1 MIRLAV
7 LDAGRG
13 EAHLASMAGLPADQ
27 HSAAEQMR
35 GLAIALLMVAGSTL
49 LGLAIAPRWGNS
61 AVDLLYLPA
70 VIAAALIAGRGAALL
85 SALASALAYNFFF
98 TAPHLTF
105 RIDNPNDIAT
115 FFVLFAVAVVTSHL
129 AASVRK
135 QAQRA
140 ESHAERNATIAG
152 LARQLLSCTSEQDVA
167 DVSTREIARLFD
179 CNAALLS
186 GRPGQMMLSSAPGP
200 VQLTPNDS
208 ATAALVAET
217 GVRAGRGVDRA
228 VPTEWQFH
236 PIKSGET
243 VLAIMSLARDD
254 GVPAVSGD
262 RLPLLDSLLDQAA
275 LALERSRLEGEAQEF
290 VRSRERDQVRSV
302 LLSSIGGDLR
312 PRLAAITRA
321 VRALR
326 RNGSADKELVSA
338 VESEASKMDRY
349 LANLSDLGSDDD
361 REPVQVGP
369 VIIDLF
375 KRAVLR
381 DGEEIHLTP
390 KEFSILAELAKHP
403 GRVLTHAHLL
413 RTAWGP
419 AQEHQTE
426 YLRVAVRALRQ
437 KLERDPSRPE
447 FIINEPAV
455 GYRLRAGG

>member
-1 MIRLAV
+1 MIRSV
-7 LDAGRG
+7 GLDAGIG
-13 EAHLASMAGLPADQ
+13 EAHFAAMAGLPADRR
-27 HSAAEQMR
+27 SAAAQMR

-70 VIAAALIAGRGAALL
+70 VIAAALIAGRGPALIA
-85 SALASALAYNFFF
+85 ALASALAYNFFF

-105 RIDNPNDIAT
+105 RISNPNDVAT
-115 FFVLFAVAVVTSHL
+115 VIVLLAVAVVTSHL

-140 ESHAERNATIAG
+140 EAHADRNATIAG

-167 DVSTREIARLFD
+167 DVSTREIARIFA
-179 CNAALLS
+179 CNAMLLS
-186 GRPGQMMLSSAPGP
+186 SRPGHSVLASAPTAL
-200 VQLTPNDS
+200 QLTPNDS
-208 ATAALVAET
+208 ATATLVAET
-217 GVRAGRGVDRA
+217 GVRAGRGVDRSL
-228 VPTEWQFH
+228 PTEWQFH
-236 PIKSGET
+236 PIKSGQA

-254 GVPAVSGD
+254 GVPAVSAD
-262 RLPLLDSLLDQAA
+262 QLPLLDSLLDQAA

-302 LLSSIGGDLR
+302 LLSSIGEDLR

-326 RNGSADKELVSA
+326 RNGSGDKELVSA
-338 VESEASKMDRY
+338 LDSEASKMDRY

-361 REPVQVGP
+361 RRPIEVGG
-369 VIIDLF
+369 ITIDLF
-375 KRAVLR
+375 KRAVLKD
-381 DGEEIHLTP
+381 DGEVHLTP
-390 KEFSILAELAKHP
+390 KEFLVLAELAKHP

-426 YLRVAVRALRQ
+426 YLRVAIRALRQ

-447 FIINEPAV
+447 IIVNEPAV
-455 GYRLRAGG
+455 GYRLRAAG